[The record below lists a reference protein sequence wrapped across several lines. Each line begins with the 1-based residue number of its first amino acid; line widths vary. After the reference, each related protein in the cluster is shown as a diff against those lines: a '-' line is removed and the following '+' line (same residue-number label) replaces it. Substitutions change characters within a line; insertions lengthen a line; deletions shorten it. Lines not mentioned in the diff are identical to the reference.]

1 MASDIGYIK
10 AGVDDLKRE
19 SAEIDLFSGIV
30 QSKDSEVAD
39 RIRALDIN
47 TMTPIEAIS
56 ALYEYKK
63 LLEK

>member
-1 MASDIGYIK
+1 M
-10 AGVDDLKRE
+10 
-19 SAEIDLFSGIV
+19 DLFSGII

-39 RIRALDIN
+39 KIRALDIN